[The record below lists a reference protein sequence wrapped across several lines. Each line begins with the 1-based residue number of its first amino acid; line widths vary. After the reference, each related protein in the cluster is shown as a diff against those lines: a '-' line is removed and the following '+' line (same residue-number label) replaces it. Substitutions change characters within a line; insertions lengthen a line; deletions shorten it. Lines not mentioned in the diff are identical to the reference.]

1 MSRHEEISRKLNTWA
16 VALSPLVMF
25 AMSFLATVMWGR

>member
-1 MSRHEEISRKLNTWA
+1 MTRHEEISRKLNTWA

-25 AMSFLATVMWGR
+25 AMTFFATVMFGR